1 MQYRSNNNYPKK
13 WHEPAVGRMAKP
25 TMSPVDGVEL
35 LHGGKHTNFLSVKSQ
50 LTDKLQESYGELC
63 SFMVTG
69 ELWYPEEPDEAE
81 IAARYP
87 NINARTRESIFSAAV
102 INYDKLVMKTN
113 SDYAKIYGTVKRVLD
128 PIVKDRIERSP
139 DYEDAKDTNNPNK
152 LWKLVV
158 WAVGMQVAILD
169 QEDAGHTVKLL
180 YQAEKMTTHDTLLA
194 FYHRLK
200 LMYDNCVL
208 LKVKDI
214 PDSRE

>member
-1 MQYRSNNNYPKK
+1 MDSIFSGMQYRSNNNYPKK

-113 SDYAKIYGTVKRVLD
+113 SDYAKIY
-128 PIVKDRIERSP
+128 EESP
-139 DYEDAKDTNNPNK
+139 
-152 LWKLVV
+152 
-158 WAVGMQVAILD
+158 
-169 QEDAGHTVKLL
+169 
-180 YQAEKMTTHDTLLA
+180 
-194 FYHRLK
+194 
-200 LMYDNCVL
+200 
-208 LKVKDI
+208 
-214 PDSRE
+214 